1 MQALMQANAVKMNLH
16 CHYQKQTYR
25 NRCTIYGAN
34 GRLNLTI
41 PIQHTKAK
49 QHQKDGEVKIMW
61 EQDWQKQHWKSLE
74 SAYRSSPFFEFYE
87 DELQEVFFQRPKS
100 LMKYNLNLLQCLMEW
115 LGLDIDLE
123 FADEYKPF
131 NEEENQLIQ
140 AKKET
145 VVALPPYTQVFEN
158 KHGFLSNLSVL
169 DLIFNHGPESSIY
182 LEKGT

>member
-1 MQALMQANAVKMNLH
+1 MQALMQANAVEMNLH

-87 DELQEVFFQRPKS
+87 DELQEVFFQRPKG
-100 LMKYNLNLLQCLMEW
+100 LMEYNLNLLQCLMEW
-115 LGLDIDLE
+115 LALDIDLE

-182 LEKGT
+182 LEKGS

>member
-1 MQALMQANAVKMNLH
+1 MQALMQANAVEMNLH

-49 QHQKDGEVKIMW
+49 QRKRRRGENHGTRLAKTTLEV
-61 EQDWQKQHWKSLE
+61 LE

-115 LGLDIDLE
+115 L
-123 FADEYKPF
+123 
-131 NEEENQLIQ
+131 
-140 AKKET
+140 
-145 VVALPPYTQVFEN
+145 ALLT
-158 KHGFLSNLSVL
+158 
-169 DLIFNHGPESSIY
+169 
-182 LEKGT
+182 